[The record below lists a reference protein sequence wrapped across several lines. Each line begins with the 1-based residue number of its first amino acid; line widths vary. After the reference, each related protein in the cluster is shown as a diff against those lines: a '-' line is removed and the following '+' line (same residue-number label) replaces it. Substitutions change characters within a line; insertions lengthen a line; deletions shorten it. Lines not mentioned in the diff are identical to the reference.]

1 MESFLLKVIKFAN
14 MEPEN
19 RVDPMSR
26 VFPKMTKCT
35 FHKYGGSGTL
45 QVIDAMC
52 VLGMNILSEKIY
64 IFLWFW
70 FILLAVV
77 TGFQLVVRVI
87 GMLSSKLRIRLA
99 DS

>member
-1 MESFLLKVIKFAN
+1 MLLQVIGFTR
-14 MEPEN
+14 MEPED
-19 RVDPMSR
+19 RVDPMSK

-45 QVIDAMC
+45 QVVDAMC

-70 FILLAVV
+70 FILLAVI
-77 TGFQLVVRVI
+77 TGIQIVI
-87 GMLSSKLRIRLA
+87 RIVQITMPGLRNR
-99 DS
+99 